1 MDAKLPASRDFEV
14 IRHTQNFAEGI
25 RLPVERVERMGSARI
40 HRCGAEKGDPRHRTY
55 LFKILMADDRL
66 MMVLAKKTV
75 TLTIK

>member
-40 HRCGAEKGDPRHRTY
+40 HRCGAEKGDPRRLYRRRKTNARHRGRGGSADRRRPE
-55 LFKILMADDRL
+55 LMR
-66 MMVLAKKTV
+66 
-75 TLTIK
+75 